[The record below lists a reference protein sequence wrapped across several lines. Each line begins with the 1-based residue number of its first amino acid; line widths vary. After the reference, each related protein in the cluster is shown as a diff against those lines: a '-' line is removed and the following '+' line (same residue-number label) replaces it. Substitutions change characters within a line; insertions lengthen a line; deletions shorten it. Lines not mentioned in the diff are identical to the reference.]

1 MALPSVQFYG
11 PQNVV
16 EAAINR
22 DCANW
27 AIFQGSQFL
36 FKYEGG
42 NHEESAE
49 LLSKILQ
56 SMRQSTAIYTIK
68 FYEDTDKIKANTPY
82 DGSFNFRLVTEQERE
97 ERNNQYQGGR
107 NLILEKLESI
117 EQRLQTVEA
126 EEDEDDQSEMGGIG
140 GMLMGLIQEPEKLA
154 TLISIGKNLLGMGN
168 IQQPAA
174 RVAGI
179 DVTSLEGER
188 IHNAVETLKKN
199 DPKIAEHLTKLAT
212 MSEKDP
218 ATFNYLLKML
228 DNL

>member
-11 PQNVV
+11 ANNVI
-16 EAAINR
+16 EAATNR
-22 DCANW
+22 DCPNW
-27 AIFQGSQFL
+27 AIFQGKQFL

-42 NHEESAE
+42 DMAEGIE
-49 LLSKILQ
+49 LLEKILN
-56 SMRQSTAIYTIK
+56 SMRQSTAIYTIC
-68 FYEDTDKIKANTPY
+68 FYEEAEKIKANTPY

-97 ERNNQYQGGR
+97 ERHNQYSGTR

-126 EEDEDDQSEMGGIG
+126 DEDEDDSNEMGGIG

-168 IQQPAA
+168 TQQQAA

-188 IHNAVETLKKN
+188 IHNAVEILKKN
-199 DPKIAEHLTKLAT
+199 DPKIAEHLTKLAN